1 MAKKICLD
9 AGHYGKYNRSPIV
22 PEYYES
28 DMNWKL
34 HLLLKQYLEQYGFE
48 VITTR
53 KDQETDKALYDR
65 GIMAKKC
72 DLFMSLHSN
81 AAYSTKEFQEN
92 NNSHKNE
99 YVDRVDIYVTL
110 DGKVD
115 DLGIKL
121 ANKIAEVMET
131 NQGGSIKTREHNG
144 GEYYGVLRG
153 SAAVNVPGML
163 VEHSF
168 HTNARS
174 ATWLLNDN
182 NLDKLAKAEAAVLA
196 EYFGLANDSINF
208 TLIEGKAKATVE
220 QMQTYIKKIRPNT
233 PQSVIDMIP
242 FYLSEGEVEGIR
254 GDIAFAQSCLETGN
268 FEFEGSAVTLDQNNF
283 CGLGVTEKGIKGNSF
298 DTPQL
303 GIRAQIQHLKSY
315 ANKEPLVNEKIDPRF
330 DKVKRGN
337 SPYVEWL
344 GAKENPEGRGWAS
357 GEGYGYKILNILDR
371 ILSTETPKKLG
382 SRNLRVQTT
391 GEDVKELQKL
401 LIQLEYDLGSTKDD
415 GIYGEKTEQA
425 VKSFQEKNNLEPD
438 GIYGPKTHEKL
449 MSLFEVSSEPE
460 ISPEEPE
467 KEYLLIIQNN
477 LPLLQEIQ
485 SKYGGKI
492 MINI

>member
-1 MAKKICLD
+1 
-9 AGHYGKYNRSPIV
+9 
-22 PEYYES
+22 
-28 DMNWKL
+28 
-34 HLLLKQYLEQYGFE
+34 
-48 VITTR
+48 
-53 KDQETDKALYDR
+53 
-65 GIMAKKC
+65 
-72 DLFMSLHSN
+72 
-81 AAYSTKEFQEN
+81 
-92 NNSHKNE
+92 
-99 YVDRVDIYVTL
+99 
-110 DGKVD
+110 
-115 DLGIKL
+115 
-121 ANKIAEVMET
+121 
-131 NQGGSIKTREHNG
+131 
-144 GEYYGVLRG
+144 
-153 SAAVNVPGML
+153 
-163 VEHSF
+163 
-168 HTNARS
+168 
-174 ATWLLNDN
+174 
-182 NLDKLAKAEAAVLA
+182 
-196 EYFGLANDSINF
+196 
-208 TLIEGKAKATVE
+208 
-220 QMQTYIKKIRPNT
+220 
-233 PQSVIDMIP
+233 MIP
-242 FYLSEGEVEGIR
+242 FYLSEGEAEGIR

-357 GEGYGYKILNILDR
+357 GEGYGYKILNILDK

-382 SRNLRVQTT
+382 SRTLRKQTI
-391 GEDVKELQKL
+391 GEDVKELQRL
-401 LIQLEYDLGSTKDD
+401 LIQLKYDLGSKKDD

-438 GIYGPKTHEKL
+438 GVYGPKTHEKL

-460 ISPEEPE
+460 ISPVEPE
-467 KEYLLIIQNN
+467 KEYLLIIQNS
-477 LPLLQEIQ
+477 LPLLQEVQ